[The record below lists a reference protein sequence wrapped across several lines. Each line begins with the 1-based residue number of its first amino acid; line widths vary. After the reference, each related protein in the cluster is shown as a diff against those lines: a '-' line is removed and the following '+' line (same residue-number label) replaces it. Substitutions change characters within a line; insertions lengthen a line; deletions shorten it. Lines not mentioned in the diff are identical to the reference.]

1 MSCQHTA
8 AAVHIQ
14 NKCVASSASLKNS
27 KTDNAS
33 LQIKINYES
42 ERERERERERES
54 WNIQEPKSLRH
65 HNCLIYFINEKLQMI
80 RK

>member
-8 AAVHIQ
+8 AAMHIQ

-33 LQIKINYES
+33 LQIKINYE
-42 ERERERERERES
+42 RERIVEYSRAQKFET
-54 WNIQEPKSLRH
+54 P
-65 HNCLIYFINEKLQMI
+65 
-80 RK
+80 

>member
-33 LQIKINYES
+33 LQIKVNY
-42 ERERERERERES
+42 ERERENHGIFKS
-54 WNIQEPKSLRH
+54 PKV
-65 HNCLIYFINEKLQMI
+65 
-80 RK
+80 